1 MTSYS
6 VLPSGPRATVIA
18 TWPGEWADYSAKVTT
33 LTDIDQASELAHA
46 LTRLSE
52 GAWDA
57 AAWLDTYS
65 AIETGLTALI
75 EQLRSPV
82 DKIDEIRLP
91 ADAYRHT
98 DQWSFTDVKDLLA
111 AELPASVNVL
121 IRAQRLTIADE
132 LSADVA
138 NRADALR
145 LLPTGQ
151 DPAAT
156 SRAWQTC
163 EITRSLRNGQ
173 TGPLPEGAG
182 STCSSTTSWSSCPPH
197 RTACG

>member
-1 MTSYS
+1 LTSYS